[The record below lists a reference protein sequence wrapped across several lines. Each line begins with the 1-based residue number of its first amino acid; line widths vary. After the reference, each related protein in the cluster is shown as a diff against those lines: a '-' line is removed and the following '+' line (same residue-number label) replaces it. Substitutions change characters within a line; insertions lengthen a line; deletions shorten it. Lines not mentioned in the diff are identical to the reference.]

1 MKANRRWL
9 GYLSFTAV
17 LLALVM
23 GAAEGALTWLSL
35 VVLLT
40 LVASAGTFLLVFPG
54 SRFFAIALA
63 NYITVYFCLFEFFVE
78 VNFSGTPGWS
88 HALGFALPLL
98 GFTGGALL
106 RQSAI
111 ASVIAD
117 EHLRPR
123 ERLSDLLSWL
133 LPVSIVGAMGFAV
146 PDLTASPQ
154 ERGVALVAAQAAIA
168 VFVFLASRTICVFLI
183 NTGLLFED
191 FFRRM
196 GAVGVPIFAFV
207 TFYSMIVIVFA
218 ALYRIIDRISG
229 TPPFLHNG
237 VPARI
242 EFLDA
247 LYFSVITLS
256 TVGYGDIVPG
266 SDLVRVL
273 SSIEIVAGVL
283 LLLFGF
289 AEIRRFSLEH
299 REHERR

>member
-9 GYLSFTAV
+9 GYLGFTAV

-35 VVLLT
+35 VVLLA
-40 LVASAGTFLLVFPG
+40 LLSSAGFFLLVFPG

-78 VNFSGTPGWS
+78 VNFAGTPRWS
-88 HALGFALPLL
+88 HAVGFALPLL

-106 RQSAI
+106 RQSSI
-111 ASVIAD
+111 ASIIGD
-117 EHLRPR
+117 EHLRQR
-123 ERLSDLLSWL
+123 ERLPELLSWL
-133 LPVSIVGAMGFAV
+133 VPVSVVGAMGFLV
-146 PDLTASPQ
+146 PELTASPAEQ
-154 ERGVALVAAQAAIA
+154 GLALVAAQAAIA

-218 ALYRIIDRISG
+218 ALYRILDRISSV
-229 TPPFLHNG
+229 PPFLEGG

-256 TVGYGDIVPG
+256 TVGYGDIVP
-266 SDLVRVL
+266 SSAVARVL
-273 SSIEIVAGVL
+273 ASMEIVMGVL

-299 REHERR
+299 PDRERR